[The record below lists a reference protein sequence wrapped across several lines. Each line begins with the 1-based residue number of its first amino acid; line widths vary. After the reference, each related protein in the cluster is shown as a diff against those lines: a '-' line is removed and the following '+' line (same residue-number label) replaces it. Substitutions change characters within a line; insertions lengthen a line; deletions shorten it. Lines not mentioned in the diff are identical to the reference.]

1 MTTWLFYI
9 GLAIDA
15 MLLLMMLSNAMLMPE
30 GTYPEDPTAGLTAW
44 GRFAIWAFPAALIGL
59 MATAWMLKAAGAM
72 VFAVVLLWLPAV
84 PFAIALV
91 VGGGLAILF
100 ILFGNR

>member
-15 MLLLMMLSNAMLMPE
+15 MLLLMMLSNAVLMPA
-30 GTYPEDPTAGLTAW
+30 GTYPEDPTAGLTAFGW
-44 GRFAIWAFPAALIGL
+44 FATWAMPAALAAL
-59 MATAWMLKAAGAM
+59 MATSWALKAGGAT
-72 VFAVVLLWLPAV
+72 VVAVVLLWLPAV

-91 VGGGLAILF
+91 VGGVLAILF